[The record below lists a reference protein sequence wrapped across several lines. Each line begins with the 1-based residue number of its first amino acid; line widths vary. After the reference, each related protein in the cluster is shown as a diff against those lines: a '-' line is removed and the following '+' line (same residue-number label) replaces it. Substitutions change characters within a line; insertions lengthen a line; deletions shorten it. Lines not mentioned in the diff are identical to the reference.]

1 MADDENVI
9 NLRPRGGGSPPG
21 LPPLPTGPPPTPPL
35 PSAPL
40 PEPSGSGA
48 APSPGRVRRSAADS
62 LTAATTTPPPLPAV
76 PGAVPATFR
85 SDSGGG
91 EDQGQRPGL
100 GALSLSALLAVAL
113 AAVRGTAGAVEDWRQ
128 RRMER
133 ATEAAPLRQA
143 ALKQKLAE
151 QEAVA
156 RHGLTMQG
164 IDQQGAQ
171 QQAKHRQSLAE
182 SHQADRRG
190 GDKGGSAAGGKGG
203 SSGPDPVAVER
214 AKRDTAQ
221 QTTAD
226 KLAAA
231 KQQARHADQAAARQQ
246 AVKDADDK
254 RSAKAAAR
262 QQAEKD
268 ADARR
273 AAKAEAL
280 KARGKGADASSG
292 KGGDATD
299 PVAAAKAKQQVD
311 RQQAADKLAAA
322 KAQEK
327 LAAKSDARK
336 QAAKDADAARTA
348 AARKPGAKDDRT
360 GDKTAAARAAIDL
373 EKAKQETARAKG
385 AAGAQKAG
393 TKKAGDKTED
403 KAKQKDKDQKEK
415 DKGQKAKEKK
425 AGPSE
430 KEAPG
435 KPGGGPKD
443 AGQADDPTEPTTDS
457 QKPAGGE
464 ESAGAGWAP
473 PPRGQ
478 RRSARESMRDATAH
492 QADTI
497 TVERADRPGDAERP
511 RPAPAAVT
519 PGVAG
524 LPRAP
529 HRPDGAR
536 PGTTA
541 PTRGTTVSAPS
552 VRLPGT
558 TPGEAAEHMT
568 EVTLDDV
575 LDHLADSKDAC
586 FDTYDECAVLASKA
600 GRLQSALEELAEDLA
615 QHHNVVGRLTSAA
628 MDRLAES
635 MDLLARTAEEM
646 RTESLAAAE
655 AVEVA
660 HDEMHDAYRPVQQAT
675 ADAGLH
681 MPSARIHNEE

>member
-21 LPPLPTGPPPTPPL
+21 LPPLPTGPPPPPPPL

-143 ALKQKLAE
+143 RLKQQLAE
-151 QEAVA
+151 EEAVA

-171 QQAKHRQSLAE
+171 QQAKHRNFLAE

-190 GDKGGSAAGGKGG
+190 GGKGGSAAGGKGG

-246 AVKDADDK
+246 AVKDADAK

-280 KARGKGADASSG
+280 KARGKGTDTSGG
-292 KGGDATD
+292 KGGGGTD
-299 PVAAAKAKQQVD
+299 PVEAAKAKQQLD

-393 TKKAGDKTED
+393 DKTQD
-403 KAKQKDKDQKEK
+403 KAKQKDKGQKEK
-415 DKGQKAKEKK
+415 DKKS
-425 AGPSE
+425 GPSE

-435 KPGGGPKD
+435 KPGDGPAGDPKD
-443 AGQADDPTEPTTDS
+443 AGKADADDGPTTGR
-457 QKPAGGE
+457 QAPADGE
-464 ESAGAGWAP
+464 ESAGAGWVP

-478 RRSARESMRDATAH
+478 RRSAQESMRDATAH

-497 TVERADRPGDAERP
+497 TVERVDRPGDAERP
-511 RPAPAAVT
+511 RTSPAAT
-519 PGVAG
+519 TTGVAG

-529 HRPDGAR
+529 HQPAGPR

-541 PTRGTTVSAPS
+541 PRKGAPVSAPS

-600 GRLQSALEELAEDLA
+600 GRLQAALEELAEDLA